1 MSSAVDRRTH
11 AVVGSSFRPTAS
23 SLFRPEVLAEQQ
35 THWLGTVLLAPR
47 ISNTLFTAFAGLVI
61 AGLLAL
67 VFLGDFTRKARINGW
82 LVPDAGLVRVF
93 APQLGRIAQL
103 HVHEGTEVR
112 RGDPLVLLSTEVES
126 EALGAT
132 RQQIVNQLV
141 SRRNSMRFERERQDR
156 LFANL
161 AEELSDRMATVEA
174 EAGHLE
180 QELALQRERLLLAE
194 TAVARRR
201 QLRASGLVT
210 EQALQEEEANKLDQ
224 ALRLQ
229 ALERSAIATE
239 RERLRLEAEIRALP
253 LKQESQ
259 IAEIDRGVAS
269 LEQEIAEAESRREI
283 LITAPQAGTVTA
295 IQGAPG
301 GTVNTAAPLLSIVPE
316 GSKLEAE
323 LFSPSRAIGFLQ
335 PGQQV
340 LLRYQ
345 AFPYQKF
352 GTYEGRVTSISRS
365 AMSPMELSPQLS
377 GLMSPDGTNEPVYR
391 ITVSLVQQTAV
402 AYGEPVALQAGMRLE
417 ADILIERRRLIEWV
431 LDPVFTLTG
440 KWGR

>member
-1 MSSAVDRRTH
+1 
-11 AVVGSSFRPTAS
+11 
-23 SLFRPEVLAEQQ
+23 LAEQQ

-47 ISNTLFTAFAGLVI
+47 ISHTLFTAFAGLVI
-61 AGLLAL
+61 ASLLVL

-82 LVPDAGLVRVF
+82 LVPDAGLVRLF

-103 HVHEGTEVR
+103 HVHEGTEVL

-132 RQQIVNQLV
+132 RQQIVDQLV
-141 SRRNSMRFERERQDR
+141 GRRNSMRLERERQNR
-156 LFANL
+156 VFANL

-180 QELALQRERLLLAE
+180 QELDLQRERLLLAE
-194 TAVARRR
+194 QAVARRR

-229 ALERSAIATE
+229 ALERGAITTE

-253 LKQESQ
+253 LKQETQ
-259 IAEIDRGVAS
+259 IAEIDRGIAS

-295 IQGAPG
+295 IQGAAG

-323 LFSPSRAIGFLQ
+323 LFSPSRAIGFLR

-365 AMSPMELSPQLS
+365 AMSPSELLPQIS
-377 GLMSPDGTNEPVYR
+377 GLMSPGGTNEPVYR
-391 ITVSLVQQTAV
+391 ITVSLAQQTAV
-402 AYGEPVALQAGMRLE
+402 AYGEPVALQAGMQLE
-417 ADILIERRRLIEWV
+417 ADVLIERRRLIEWI